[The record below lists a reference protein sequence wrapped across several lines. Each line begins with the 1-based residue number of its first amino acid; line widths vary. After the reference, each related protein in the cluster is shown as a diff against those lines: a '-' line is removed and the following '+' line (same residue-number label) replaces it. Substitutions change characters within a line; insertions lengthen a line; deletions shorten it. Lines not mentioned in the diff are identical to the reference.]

1 MEVFLN
7 ALLIVAGFILLIKGA
22 DFLVEGAS
30 SLAKRYQLSEMMI
43 GLTIVAFGTSSPEL
57 VVNLFSGVN
66 GYDEVVFG
74 NIIGSNIFNLF
85 LILGLAGLIH
95 PMSVQF
101 NTVWKEIP
109 FNIMV
114 TIVLFLLVNDE
125 LIFGVNYNYA
135 GNWDGLILL
144 SFFGF
149 FIYYVIKNLKKEV
162 VDLDEIK
169 VHSNRKSII
178 MVAGGMLALTFG
190 GRLVVDNAVDISRIF
205 DVSEKLIGLT
215 IISAGTSLP
224 ELATSVVAAL
234 KKKADIAVGNILGSN
249 IFNFTFVLGVTTFTE
264 ALSYDPILNIDLS
277 VFLIGSLLLFF
288 FMFTLKAKKLDRW
301 EALILLIGFLAYYVF
316 ILIRK

>member
-1 MEVFLN
+1 LEVFLN
-7 ALLIVAGFILLIKGA
+7 ALLIVAGFILLIKGG

-30 SLAKRYQLSEMMI
+30 SLARRYQLPEMMI
-43 GLTIVAFGTSSPEL
+43 GLTIVAFVTSSPEL

-74 NIIGSNIFNLF
+74 SIIGSNIFNLF

-109 FNIMV
+109 YNIMV
-114 TIVLFLLVNDE
+114 TIVLFLLENDE

-149 FIYYVIKNLKKEV
+149 FIYYVIKYHKKEV

-169 VHSNRKSII
+169 VHSNRKSIT

-190 GRLVVDNAVDISRIF
+190 GRLDIYNPVD
-205 DVSEKLIGLT
+205 T
-215 IISAGTSLP
+215 
-224 ELATSVVAAL
+224 
-234 KKKADIAVGNILGSN
+234 
-249 IFNFTFVLGVTTFTE
+249 
-264 ALSYDPILNIDLS
+264 
-277 VFLIGSLLLFF
+277 
-288 FMFTLKAKKLDRW
+288 
-301 EALILLIGFLAYYVF
+301 
-316 ILIRK
+316 